1 MVIGTKQISK
11 REKNRIRRRS
21 WVGYYFKEK
30 NQEKKKKGEELGGY
44 GLGFSLLG
52 QVTLK
57 ISFFNKLH

>member
-21 WVGYYFKEK
+21 WVGYCFKEK
-30 NQEKKKKGEELGGY
+30 NQEKKNREELGGC

-57 ISFFNKLH
+57 IYFFNKLH